1 LTFPG
6 SHGSQ
11 FEGAD
16 PAVATNYFHGKK
28 AVTVPSFHRL
38 RRMAVYPGID
48 VVYYGDGGHL
58 EYDFEIAPGADPAVI
73 RMRFDG
79 ADHVSLNGRG
89 ALVLTV
95 GEGEITQL
103 APVVYQ
109 RTGQGEVV
117 AVESAYVLKDDG
129 TVRVRLGKY
138 NPANPLVVD
147 PSILYAGYFSGS
159 TGPDA
164 GIAVTHDTQGN
175 VYLAGYAYST
185 DFPII
190 GNSEQNTE
198 AGDRDA
204 WVMIINLP
212 SQTVTYSSY
221 LGGSGEDDLAGIAVS
236 NGYIYLTGFTTSTD
250 FPVTASGYLTTITA
264 DTHVY
269 FAMLDPTQI
278 GSAGVLYASYMGG
291 SGTDDEPTGIV
302 VSGGLIYLAG
312 FTNSTDFPTFAPNS
326 GTPYQATLI
335 GTYNAWVAQ
344 FDPTQSGANSLLAS
358 TYLGGSI
365 DDMARTIALDTA
377 GNVYIAGQTYSP
389 DYPITSNAYN
399 QDYTGDGDAFLS
411 ELNLNT
417 QTLIYSTF
425 FGGSSIDDV
434 KKMLIDPSGRIA
446 MTGYTV
452 SPDFPITANA
462 YQTAFGENGNAFLT
476 IIDLTQ
482 AGLAGLYY
490 SSYFGGSGG
499 EVAYSLALDPN
510 GRYWFGGYTLSTN
523 LPVSPD
529 ALNATSAGG
538 GVDAFIAAI
547 NPAGGSKGLVYGSYI
562 TGPGT
567 QTVRGVDIVTP
578 QTDSTIQ
585 VLIIGSTTSN
595 IFPANAAQI
604 VYPGHITAFF
614 LALGFQAPSVAGAT
628 HELTSDRRRIDSGGA
643 REPR

>member
-1 LTFPG
+1 
-6 SHGSQ
+6 
-11 FEGAD
+11 
-16 PAVATNYFHGKK
+16 
-28 AVTVPSFHRL
+28 
-38 RRMAVYPGID
+38 
-48 VVYYGDGGHL
+48 
-58 EYDFEIAPGADPAVI
+58 
-73 RMRFDG
+73 
-79 ADHVSLNGRG
+79 
-89 ALVLTV
+89 
-95 GEGEITQL
+95 
-103 APVVYQ
+103 
-109 RTGQGEVV
+109 
-117 AVESAYVLKDDG
+117 
-129 TVRVRLGKY
+129 
-138 NPANPLVVD
+138 
-147 PSILYAGYFSGS
+147 
-159 TGPDA
+159 
-164 GIAVTHDTQGN
+164 
-175 VYLAGYAYST
+175 
-185 DFPII
+185 
-190 GNSEQNTE
+190 
-198 AGDRDA
+198 
-204 WVMIINLP
+204 
-212 SQTVTYSSY
+212 
-221 LGGSGEDDLAGIAVS
+221 
-236 NGYIYLTGFTTSTD
+236 
-250 FPVTASGYLTTITA
+250 
-264 DTHVY
+264 
-269 FAMLDPTQI
+269 MLDPTQI

-547 NPAGGSKGLVYGSYI
+547 NPAGGSKGIVYGSYI